1 MSNQTRARLDD
12 YLERKTPGLQYVV
25 VTTAGPRFEYA
36 GGWADIANRVA
47 MTLDT
52 TLMAYSMTKTI
63 TAVAVLQLVQ
73 QGSLGLDDELDH
85 YLPNTPYRDRL
96 ITIRHLLAHTSGI
109 PNPIPL
115 RWAHLVEEDASFD
128 EDAALAQVLDKNPK
142 LRSVPGEEFAY
153 ANIGYWLLGKIVEQV
168 TGQPYADS
176 VRAGVIK
183 PLGISPSEMDFAIPD
198 PARHA
203 NGYLAKFSMTNLIKS
218 FVVDSKFWD
227 GYEGNWLRFNAHHL
241 NGPAFGGL
249 VGTARSFGR
258 FLQDQLQPNSL
269 ILNTQTKALLEAQQ
283 RDHRGNPIPMT
294 LGWHIGQTNGVDYFF
309 KEGGGGGFHSEMRL
323 YPAQG
328 IGSVVMVNNTEFST
342 TALLNTLDAGFI

>member
-1 MSNQTRARLDD
+1 MTEQTQRI
-12 YLERKTPGLQYVV
+12 LESYVGRRTPGLQYTV
-25 VTTAGPRFEYA
+25 VTADGPRFEYA
-36 GGWADIANRVA
+36 GGWADIGRQIA
-47 MTLDT
+47 MTPAIT
-52 TLMAYSMTKTI
+52 MMAYSMTKTI

-73 QGSLGLDDELDH
+73 HGSLGLDDELDH
-85 YLPNTPYRDRL
+85 YLPHTPYQDRL

-115 RWAHLVEEDASFD
+115 RWAHLAEEAASFD

-142 LRSVPGEEFAY
+142 LRSVPGEKFAY

-183 PLGISPSEMDFAIPD
+183 PLGISPSEMDFVIPD

-249 VGTARSFGR
+249 VGTAQGFGR
-258 FLQDQLQPNSL
+258 FLQDQLQPQSVL
-269 ILNTQTKALLEAQQ
+269 LNTQTKALLATQQ
-283 RDHRGNPIPMT
+283 RDRSGRPIPMT